1 MVSRSKQIHRRH
13 ALLLAVLFLTL
24 PFAVRAVDLAQSS
37 PPPIAPAATPA
48 PAPAASAPQPDAVTT
63 PPAPPPAQ
71 PLPATGGG
79 TIRDVPATPNASPI
93 DLPDKTGE
101 KPKSEGVEQKDKQP
115 DNTPIELPIVKPI
128 AYNAERDFEI
138 GRKVGEL
145 MEVNHYLQRP
155 VDQEMSQRW
164 LKNYLDALDY
174 NHLFFLKSDV
184 DEFTAKYG
192 NNLGDLLLHSDNE
205 DAAIAPAFDIFNRYM
220 QRLDENV
227 VLAEKL
233 LHENY
238 DFSKDETYAVR
249 TNKSPWMPDAA
260 TSQAVWRGQ
269 VKLDLLN
276 GLLDKKASADTI
288 KRVSKRYASL
298 LREGTEEDD
307 MDVMGLY
314 FSALTHA
321 YDPHSDY
328 FQPDE
333 AQNFNI
339 GAIDHA
345 VTGIGAILR
354 SDDGYATIEEV
365 IAGGPADLDKRLK
378 AGDKIIA
385 VGQGTS
391 EPIDAVNMK
400 LNRVV
405 DMIRGEKGTVV
416 HLVVEPAGS
425 ADGAIHKD
433 IILKRDMVSIKDSLA
448 KAQII
453 EHPLP
458 GGGTEKVGVIDLH
471 DFYSNPKNHH
481 SAVSDVTALIKRLKK
496 EQVSGIILDMR
507 TNGGGLLDQAVD
519 LTGLFADNEK
529 VVQIK
534 RSDGYIDQLGPE
546 ETHQIYD
553 GPLVVMVNRMSASA
567 TEIVAAALQDYG
579 RAIIVGDQSTH
590 GKGTVQ
596 TLIPLDQNMPI
607 GFPTNPGAG
616 NLKMTVQKFY
626 RVAGGSTQQKG
637 VVPDIILP
645 SVLDAFE
652 LGETTLPYYLPYD
665 TVPPVPIQHL
675 NLVAPYLTDL
685 RADSAA
691 RVTASPD
698 FNYVRQDITF
708 DKKKVQDGTVSLN
721 LADRLKEQ
729 QDLKA
734 LQEQRKKDL
743 LARQAGRDKT
753 LELTLDMVEQD
764 LPAAPPEVKKPV
776 ADASS
781 DPDSEG
787 QPDPDAALN
796 NPTDDPQLDE
806 AVDIMTD
813 YTRLL
818 RDSGS
823 KLVQVSPVPAK

>member
-298 LREGTEEDD
+298 LRTSTLAPLITPSPVLVPFSGRMT
-307 MDVMGLY
+307 VM
-314 FSALTHA
+314 
-321 YDPHSDY
+321 P
-328 FQPDE
+328 P
-333 AQNFNI
+333 
-339 GAIDHA
+339 
-345 VTGIGAILR
+345 LR
-354 SDDGYATIEEV
+354 KS
-365 IAGGPADLDKRLK
+365 
-378 AGDKIIA
+378 
-385 VGQGTS
+385 
-391 EPIDAVNMK
+391 
-400 LNRVV
+400 
-405 DMIRGEKGTVV
+405 
-416 HLVVEPAGS
+416 
-425 ADGAIHKD
+425 
-433 IILKRDMVSIKDSLA
+433 SLA
-448 KAQII
+448 VRRIW
-453 EHPLP
+453 
-458 GGGTEKVGVIDLH
+458 
-471 DFYSNPKNHH
+471 
-481 SAVSDVTALIKRLKK
+481 
-496 EQVSGIILDMR
+496 
-507 TNGGGLLDQAVD
+507 TNA
-519 LTGLFADNEK
+519 
-529 VVQIK
+529 
-534 RSDGYIDQLGPE
+534 
-546 ETHQIYD
+546 
-553 GPLVVMVNRMSASA
+553 
-567 TEIVAAALQDYG
+567 
-579 RAIIVGDQSTH
+579 
-590 GKGTVQ
+590 
-596 TLIPLDQNMPI
+596 
-607 GFPTNPGAG
+607 
-616 NLKMTVQKFY
+616 
-626 RVAGGSTQQKG
+626 
-637 VVPDIILP
+637 
-645 SVLDAFE
+645 
-652 LGETTLPYYLPYD
+652 
-665 TVPPVPIQHL
+665 
-675 NLVAPYLTDL
+675 
-685 RADSAA
+685 
-691 RVTASPD
+691 
-698 FNYVRQDITF
+698 
-708 DKKKVQDGTVSLN
+708 
-721 LADRLKEQ
+721 
-729 QDLKA
+729 
-734 LQEQRKKDL
+734 
-743 LARQAGRDKT
+743 
-753 LELTLDMVEQD
+753 
-764 LPAAPPEVKKPV
+764 
-776 ADASS
+776 
-781 DPDSEG
+781 
-787 QPDPDAALN
+787 
-796 NPTDDPQLDE
+796 
-806 AVDIMTD
+806 
-813 YTRLL
+813 
-818 RDSGS
+818 
-823 KLVQVSPVPAK
+823 